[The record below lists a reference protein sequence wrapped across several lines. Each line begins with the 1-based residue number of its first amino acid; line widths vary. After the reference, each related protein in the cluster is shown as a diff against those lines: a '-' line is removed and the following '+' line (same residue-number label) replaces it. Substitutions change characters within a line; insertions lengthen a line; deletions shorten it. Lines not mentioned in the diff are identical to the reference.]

1 MSAADWAVLGGA
13 FLGGAIPWLEAIVVI
28 PAGILAGAPPLLV
41 VLAAVVGNLIT
52 VWLAAY
58 FGEQIRNWWLRR
70 RARGRATPDPD
81 TALAVPEKKQ
91 ARQQRIDRVM
101 KKWGLPG
108 LAILG
113 PLGLG
118 TQLSALAAVAMGVRA
133 RAAFAWVGL
142 ATILWATVAAVLTTL
157 GVSAFGPGA
166 AS

>member
-1 MSAADWAVLGGA
+1 VSAADWAVLSGA

-70 RARGRATPDPD
+70 RAKSRATSEAEAA
-81 TALAVPEKKQ
+81 TVPAKKQ

-133 RAAFAWVGL
+133 RAAFVWVGL

-157 GVSAFGPGA
+157 GVSAFGLGA